1 MSKVS
6 IRLPE
11 SLHEQLRDCAR
22 AAGTSIDQLV
32 SSAVA
37 EKVAA
42 LLGSEYL
49 QARAKR
55 ASRRKFEAV
64 LKTVPD
70 VEPQKF
76 DRLPNRHQPGTSIP
90 RRRGRT
96 AGKLSSGR

>member
-1 MSKVS
+1 MTKVS
-6 IRLPE
+6 IQLPE
-11 SLHEQLRDCAR
+11 SLHEQLRDCAS

-49 QARAKR
+49 EARAKR
-55 ASRRKFEAV
+55 ASRKKFEAA
-64 LKTVPD
+64 LRTVPD

-76 DRLPNRHQPGTSIP
+76 DRLPNREQQRTAPP
-90 RRRGRT
+90 RRRGRK
-96 AGKLSSGR
+96 AGKL